1 MEQREPMRP
10 EDFVTVRREILEG
23 CDFENAPVSQILAEL
38 LQKRGWLVKDAIRA
52 CCLDRSY
59 GYQMFNG
66 TRPPTRN
73 FLLRLAL
80 ALGLTPV
87 EAQHL
92 LARCAK
98 PVLYPRNRHDAALL
112 YALNEHLSL
121 DDTHE
126 LLLSLGEEGL
136 L

>member
-1 MEQREPMRP
+1 MAQRGSMLP
-10 EDFVTVRREILEG
+10 EDFVTVPREILEG
-23 CDFENAPVSQILAEL
+23 SDFEDAPVSQILTEL

-112 YALNEHLSL
+112 YALSEHLSL

>member
-1 MEQREPMRP
+1 MEHSAPIWP
-10 EDFVTVRREILEG
+10 EDFVTVQREILEES
-23 CDFENAPVSQILAEL
+23 DFEDASVSQILAEL
-38 LQKRGWLVKDAIRA
+38 LRERGWLVKDAIRA

-66 TRPPTRN
+66 TRLPTRN

-80 ALGLTPV
+80 ALGLSPV

-112 YALNEHLSL
+112 YALDARLSL
-121 DDTHE
+121 DDAHE